1 MGAFE
6 PAVQVESAPP
16 VVEEEVLQ
24 APEEIVEVESASPA
38 ASVEAV
44 AEDEVDAP
52 KLADK
57 DKVRDEF
64 AEKERKKK
72 EEEEKIVIK
81 PAVLPTKKAEESSEE
96 ESSDEEEE
104 EDAKKKKL
112 SRGDLKP
119 AVQIKVAIAEEEK
132 PKRRPKKQES
142 VEESF
147 LDSKPAPQAEA
158 PPPPAPVEEEESSE
172 EEEEEEAKP
181 QPKKLS
187 KADLKPAVQIKVA
200 IQEEEK
206 PKRRPKRPDSVEE
219 SFLDAKPKVKDEFDE
234 KDKKPKPEEE
244 KIVITPKDLPK
255 KVEEEEESSDEEE
268 EEEEKPAP
276 KKLSVADLKPAVQI
290 KVAAPEEKKPMR
302 RPKRQETVEESF
314 LDSAPVEKAKVKD
327 EFDEKDKKPKP
338 EEEKI
343 IITPAVLPEKAPE
356 PPKVVEEPPKVEEE
370 PDLGPK

>member
-1 MGAFE
+1 MPKKKKGEDFEERKKKKKAEEEKIVIKPADLSKLKGAAIKVE
-6 PAVQVESAPP
+6 LPAEETGP
-16 VVEEEVLQ
+16 VRRKKKPVEEVLQ
-24 APEEIVEVESASPA
+24 APEEIVEVESAPPA

-81 PAVLPTKKAEESSEE
+81 PAVLPTKKTEESSEE

-132 PKRRPKKQES
+132 PKRRPKKRES

-158 PPPPAPVEEEESSE
+158 PPPPALVEEEESSE

-181 QPKKLS
+181 APKKLS

-244 KIVITPKDLPK
+244 KIVITPKDIP
-255 KVEEEEESSDEEE
+255 
-268 EEEEKPAP
+268 
-276 KKLSVADLKPAVQI
+276 
-290 KVAAPEEKKPMR
+290 
-302 RPKRQETVEESF
+302 
-314 LDSAPVEKAKVKD
+314 
-327 EFDEKDKKPKP
+327 
-338 EEEKI
+338 
-343 IITPAVLPEKAPE
+343 
-356 PPKVVEEPPKVEEE
+356 
-370 PDLGPK
+370 